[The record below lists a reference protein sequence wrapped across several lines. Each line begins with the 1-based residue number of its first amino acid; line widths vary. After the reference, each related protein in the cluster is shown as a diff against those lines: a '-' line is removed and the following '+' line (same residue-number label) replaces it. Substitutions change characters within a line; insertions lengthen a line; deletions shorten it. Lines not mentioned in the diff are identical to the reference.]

1 MCLMQLKDRANQIND
16 DVLAIFDLN
25 LVPYKK
31 LYSVLIQVLDFMTG
45 QAKVQL
51 MQLLEAICE
60 QYA

>member
-1 MCLMQLKDRANQIND
+1 LMQLKDRANQIND